1 MISVSSLENLWRENM
16 RRPVILFLF
25 IGSSIYLPIASADIS
40 EDLKTILKVD
50 HRAEGNLAAQIAYDS
65 LSTADKSSLPAILKS
80 FNEANPLA
88 INYLRSA
95 FEVIV
100 TNGEGKL
107 PMSELEIY
115 LKDQSNHQ
123 KARAMVFEL
132 INKTSPEKAEQM
144 LDGMITDS
152 SAEIRFQAVDKILTE
167 ADELS
172 GDEKKNAYLKAL
184 KGASVESQVTKIRD
198 TLKKSNVEVDLQEHF
213 GLLTRWKAIGP
224 FDNKDMKSFDVVY
237 PPETELDFSA
247 TYEGMEGDVQWQTI
261 ETDDPMGSVDIAKSI
276 APYKGAVMY
285 LYSEYE
291 SEQDQDVFFRMAT
304 ANAWK
309 LWVNGELVFAR
320 EEYHRG
326 MRWDQYRVPVSL
338 KKGANKILFKILQN
352 EQEQDWAQ
360 KYEVQF
366 RVCDKSGQGLQP
378 KAPFD
383 PTK

>member
-1 MISVSSLENLWRENM
+1 MRRSIISSVFISSL
-16 RRPVILFLF
+16 IC
-25 IGSSIYLPIASADIS
+25 LPIASADVKD
-40 EDLKTILKVD
+40 DLAKILKVD
-50 HRAEGNLAAQIAYDS
+50 HRAEGNLEAQVAYDS
-65 LSTADKSSLPAILKS
+65 LSTTSKASLPAILKA
-80 FNEANPLA
+80 FNGANPLA

-100 TNGEGKL
+100 ANGEGEL
-107 PMSELEIY
+107 PMGELVSY
-115 LKDQSNHQ
+115 LKEQSNHQ
-123 KARAMVFEL
+123 KARAMVFDL
-132 INKTSPEKAEQM
+132 IKKTSPAQADQM

-152 SAEIRFQAVDKILTE
+152 SADIRFQAVEKILKR

-172 GDEKKNAYLKAL
+172 GDEKKDAYIKAL

-198 TLKKSNVEVDLQEHF
+198 TLKEVNVEVDLQEHF

-247 TYEGMEGDVQWQTI
+247 SYEGMEGDVQWQSI
-261 ETDDPMGSVDIAKSI
+261 QTDDPMGSVDIAKSI

-291 SEQDQDVFFRMAT
+291 SDQAQDVFFRMAT

-326 MRWDQYRVPVSL
+326 MRWDQYRVGVSL

-366 RVCDKSGQGLQP
+366 RVCDESGQGLRP
-378 KAPFD
+378 LAPFD